1 MSEPRKLIIPRPITR
16 TTTPVI
22 ELDPS
27 KTEGLYHAALQI
39 AKEREELL
47 KQLKVAYL
55 DQDTENLYRIAAK
68 LCGLE

>member
-1 MSEPRKLIIPRPITR
+1 MSEARKLIIPRPINR
-16 TTTPVI
+16 TAPVI

-27 KTEGLYHAALQI
+27 TTEGLYHAALQI

-55 DQDTENLYRIAAK
+55 DRDTENLYRIAAK